1 VKRVFRIDY
10 AVALACALAFCRCSI
25 AYAAEPVRI
34 LLALGQNVGAASDE
48 PLRYAERDAE
58 RFAEVFTTLG
68 DVAPERAY
76 VVKNAT
82 VERVRSVVAEIRGRT
97 FELPD
102 VILLVYV
109 SSHADSS
116 GFRLA
121 DGHLTYAQLRELLS
135 SVPARLRVVITDACT
150 SGALVR
156 ERGGKPVKP
165 FAIDLEQGQ
174 RIEGQVYITS
184 TGPNEPAQE
193 WDALGGGL
201 FTHHLLSGL
210 RGAADRDSD
219 GRVSLF
225 EAYSYVYEQ
234 TLSASSNARS
244 GLQHPA
250 HDIDLRGKGDVT
262 LTRTATLGSGLLFA
276 SSTEGRYIV
285 TTALAGDLVAEIN
298 KTQAR
303 TVRLAL
309 PAGRYLLRKPEGAF
323 VRVGE
328 AVVMPDT
335 LATVRDQ
342 DMAQVPYTEVARR
355 GPGLPRL
362 WQFELGM
369 QLSSA
374 AIRGAGLTPALAATL
389 MREFGALELAFGV
402 SAGYAGF
409 NGQALSISQYEGWA
423 FGESRWRAPLGLLM
437 PYIGLSVS
445 AGLIHQALT
454 RDQERAIDS
463 TFNMRPMDDRTG
475 MAIRLAG
482 TLGVEAPLSARITL
496 RFAISAGGTA
506 ARVEHGIGVLPAG
519 AALLAIGMR

>member
-1 VKRVFRIDY
+1 MKRVSRVYGAIS
-10 AVALACALAFCRCSI
+10 LACALGFCRGSI
-25 AYAAEPVRI
+25 AHATEPVRI

-58 RFAEVFTTLG
+58 RFAEVFATLG
-68 DVAPERAY
+68 EVAPERAY

-82 VERVRSVVAEIRGRT
+82 VERVRSVVAEIRGRA

-102 VILLVYV
+102 VILFVYV
-109 SSHADSS
+109 SSHADGA

-121 DGHLTYAQLRELLS
+121 DGHLAYAQLRELLS
-135 SVPARLRVVITDACT
+135 TVPARLRVVVTDACT
-150 SGALVR
+150 SGALLR
-156 ERGGKPVKP
+156 ARGGKPVKP

-174 RIEGQVYITS
+174 RIEGEVYITS

-193 WDALGGGL
+193 CHALGGGL

-250 HDIDLRGKGDVT
+250 HDIDLRGKGDVA

-285 TTALAGDLVAEIN
+285 TTALAGDLVAEIH
-298 KTQAR
+298 KAQAR

-309 PAGRYLLRKPEGAF
+309 PPGRYLLRKPEGAF

-328 AVVMPDT
+328 AVVLPNA

-362 WQFELGM
+362 WQFELGL

-374 AIRGAGLTPALAATL
+374 TIEGAGLTPALAATL
-389 MREFGALELAFGV
+389 VREFGALELAFGV

-409 NGQALSISQYEGWA
+409 KGQALSISQYEGWA
-423 FGESRWRAPLGLLM
+423 LAEGRWREPLGLLI
-437 PYIGLSVS
+437 PYLGVGVS
-445 AGLIHQALT
+445 AGLIHQTLT
-454 RDQERAIDS
+454 RDRERTIAS
-463 TFNMRPMDDRTG
+463 AFNMGPMDDRNG
-475 MAIRLAG
+475 AAIRLAASV
-482 TLGVEAPLSARITL
+482 GVELPLSARTAL
-496 RFAISAGGTA
+496 RFAISAGATG
-506 ARVEHGIGVLPAG
+506 ARVEGGIRVLPAG
-519 AALLAIGMR
+519 AALLAIGVR